1 MRSACEARRE
11 SPDLSP
17 IPASTVRILN
27 SNSLGSSVSWKC
39 LAAMEGTPRSLLL
52 TALLLLCSPPA
63 PCSGATPP
71 GEAAESVPLQIRL
84 AGEKRTHHEG
94 RLEIFYQG
102 QWGTVCDDDFNI
114 HSATVVCR
122 QLGYEGALNWAHSA
136 KYGQGTGPIWLDN
149 VSCRG
154 EETTVAACGSNGWG
168 VHDCK
173 HSEDVGVVCT
183 EKRRAGFENREAFQ
197 DSDLQQLNKLDKVRL
212 RPALASARRRNP
224 VTEGVVEVKYQGKWK
239 QVCDL
244 DWNFNNSRVVC
255 GMLGFPGVIPV
266 NTRLYRKQWDQK
278 VNNPKTRLYS
288 SIRKKSF
295 WIHKVLCSG
304 NEPHLSECGLQLS
317 AGKKRHP
324 CEGGMHAVVGC
335 VPGPAF
341 SQGSGS
347 RFRKAYRAEQPLV
360 RLKGGAQTG
369 EGRVEV
375 LKNGKWGT
383 ICDDRWNL
391 VTASVVCR
399 ELGFGSAREA
409 LTGARLGQG
418 VGPIHMNEVTCSGFE
433 RSVTDCSF
441 REASRA
447 CKHEEDA
454 AVRCNVPQMGFERQ
468 IRLQGGRNPYEGRVE
483 VLVKANGTAKWG
495 AVCGMK
501 WGLTEAMVVCRQLG
515 LGFADHALRETW
527 FWQGDQITE
536 EVVLSGISC
545 SGTELSIQQCSHDG
559 DQVDCPRGGGR
570 FAAGVACTESTPDLV
585 LDADLAQQSVYLED
599 RPLHMLYCAHEEGCL
614 AKSADA
620 MNWPYGHRRLLRF
633 SSRILN
639 IGRSDFRPRTGRH
652 AWIWHS
658 CHAHYHSMEVFTH
671 YDLLTLNGSKVAE
684 GHKASF
690 CLEDSDCE
698 RGIYK
703 DYACANFGEQGIS
716 VGCWDLYRHDIDC
729 QWIDITD
736 VKPGNYVFQV
746 HINPNYE
753 VAESDFSNNLMKCR
767 CRYDGFRI
775 WVYGCHTG
783 DAFSAAIEDQFE
795 HQAALSNSIS

>member
-1 MRSACEARRE
+1 
-11 SPDLSP
+11 
-17 IPASTVRILN
+17 
-27 SNSLGSSVSWKC
+27 
-39 LAAMEGTPRSLLL
+39 MEGAPQSLLVA
-52 TALLLLCSPPA
+52 ALLLLCSPPT
-63 PCSGATPP
+63 PCSSRTASGP
-71 GEAAESVPLQIRL
+71 AAEQEQIMVRL

-94 RLEIFYQG
+94 RVEIFYQG

-114 HSATVVCR
+114 HAAGVICK

-149 VSCRG
+149 VNCRG
-154 EETTVAACGSNGWG
+154 EETTVAGCGSNGWG

-173 HSEDVGVVCT
+173 HSEDVGVICSD
-183 EKRRAGFENREAFQ
+183 KRRAGFENKEAFQ
-197 DSDLQQLNKLDKVRL
+197 DSDLQQRNKVDEIRL
-212 RPALASARRRNP
+212 RPVLASARRRNP
-224 VTEGVVEVKYQGKWK
+224 VTEGVIEVKYQGKWK
-239 QVCDL
+239 QVCDMG
-244 DWNFNNSRVVC
+244 WNLNNSRVVC
-255 GMLGFPGVIPV
+255 GMLGFPGEIPV
-266 NTRLYRKQWDQK
+266 NMRIYRKQWDQK
-278 VNNPKTRLYS
+278 MKNPKARLYS
-288 SIRKKSF
+288 ATRKKSF
-295 WIHKVLCSG
+295 WIHKVSCSG
-304 NEPHLSECGLQLS
+304 NEPHLSECRVQIS
-317 AGKKRHP
+317 AGKKLHP
-324 CEGGMHAVVGC
+324 CERGMHTVVSC
-335 VPGPAF
+335 VAGPAF
-341 SQGSGS
+341 TQGTGS

-391 VTASVVCR
+391 LSASVVCR
-399 ELGFGSAREA
+399 ELGYGSAREA

-418 VGPIHMNEVTCSGFE
+418 MGPIPHE
-433 RSVTDCSF
+433 RGHVQRLRAVVTDCSF
-441 REASRA
+441 REASNT

-454 AVRCNVPQMGFERQ
+454 AVRCNIPVMGFQ
-468 IRLQGGRNPYEGRVE
+468 NKIRLRGGRNPS
-483 VLVKANGTAKWG
+483 KAGWRSWWRSTAQPSG
-495 AVCGMK
+495 APCVALN
-501 WGLTEAMVVCRQLG
+501 WRLTEAMVVCRQLG
-515 LGFADHALRETW
+515 LGFADHALQETW
-527 FWQGDQITE
+527 FWQGEQTTE
-536 EVVLSGISC
+536 EVVLSGRPAPEQNSPSC
-545 SGTELSIQQCSHDG
+545 SCSHDG
-559 DQVDCPRGGGR
+559 DQIDCPRGGGR
-570 FAAGVACTESTPDLV
+570 FAAGVICTESTPDLV
-585 LDADLAQQSVYLED
+585 LDAELAQESAYLED
-599 RPLHMLYCAHEEGCL
+599 RPLNMLYCAHEEGCL
-614 AKSADA
+614 AKSADT

-633 SSRILN
+633 SSRIHN
-639 IGRSDFRPRTGRH
+639 IGRTSFRPRAGRH

-703 DYACANFGEQGIS
+703 EYACANFGEQGIS

-775 WVYGCHTG
+775 WMYGCHTG

-795 HQAALSNSIS
+795 HQAALSNNVS